1 MKPGSFLVV
10 LAVVLGLGFAGRPA
24 AAEVVTYDAR
34 GRADDSA
41 ADPRTQALDVAF
53 AAAVTEAV
61 ADLAG
66 AAARTKAADV
76 DREIIKRARRYVA
89 SFQVKA
95 QSADRGSLELEVA
108 VRVDLDKVRT
118 RLGEL
123 GVPLKPRE
131 PGVVTSPGGTGGK
144 TATILLRVT
153 GAGPLSATFGAA
165 AGLDVPGAVRLAE
178 ALAAAGYTIVP
189 SSAAG
194 PPPGPEHELPVDDTG
209 ARALGADARATVAV
223 VVGIQVGAP
232 GPVRGLPLRAA
243 PASARLR
250 AVDVA
255 TGTVLADV
263 TLASGAW
270 GTDERLPR
278 VAAEAAAG
286 AVANAAW
293 ASRRSPV
300 VGANASITA
309 ARGVTVRVRGD
320 KAWSAASAI
329 RAQLAGAP
337 GVERVTWAGVAGTEV
352 ALAIAGTTAAK
363 VAGQVKTTSGVT
375 GRVAVDGEVVDV
387 ELAP

>member
-1 MKPGSFLVV
+1 MKPGSILVV
-10 LAVVLGLGFAGRPA
+10 LAVLSALAVRPA

-66 AAARTKAADV
+66 AAARTRAVDV

-89 SFQVKA
+89 SFQVKT
-95 QSADRGSLELEVA
+95 QSSDRGTLELEVA
-108 VRVDLDKVRT
+108 VRVDLDKVRGQ
-118 RLGEL
+118 LGAL
-123 GVPLKPRE
+123 GVPLKPRD
-131 PGVVTSPGGTGGK
+131 PGAPVTSHGAGGK
-144 TATILLRVT
+144 SATILLRVT

-165 AGLDVPGAVRLAE
+165 AGPDVPGAERIAE
-178 ALAAAGYTIVP
+178 ALAVAGYRVVP
-189 SSAAG
+189 ASAAG

-209 ARALGADARATVAV
+209 ARALGADARATIAV
-223 VVGIQVGAP
+223 VVGVQVGAP
-232 GPVRGLPLRAA
+232 GPVRGLPLRAV
-243 PASARLR
+243 PANARLR
-250 AVDVA
+250 AVDIT
-255 TGTVLADV
+255 TGTVLDDV
-263 TLASGAW
+263 KLASGAW

-278 VAAEAAAG
+278 VAAEAVAA

-293 ASRRSPV
+293 PPRGEPVAGASAP
-300 VGANASITA
+300 ITA

-320 KAWSAASAI
+320 KAWAAASAI

-337 GVERVTWAGVAGTEV
+337 GIARVTWAGVGGAEV
-352 ALAIAGTTAAK
+352 ALAVAGTTAAK
-363 VAGQVKTTSGVT
+363 VAGQVRTTSGVS
-375 GRVAVDGEVVDV
+375 GRVAVDGEIVDV